1 MPLARAI
8 MAIRFTP
15 EVLGTQFHPEA
26 DGEGML
32 RYMLTDERKEQV
44 ITTYGEDKYHEMVE
58 LLSDPSTIEY
68 TESVIVPN
76 FLQQALEHIGAL
88 APVSR

>member
-1 MPLARAI
+1 

-32 RYMLTDERKEQV
+32 RYMLTSERKQQV
-44 ITTYGEDKYHEMVE
+44 ISTYGESKYHEMVQ
-58 LLSDPSTIEY
+58 LLANPDTIEY
-68 TESVIVPN
+68 TESIILPT
-76 FLQQALEHIGAL
+76 FFRRAL
-88 APVSR
+88 AQLGQLTAA